1 MKVSKFAAS
10 VVLYLSAAKQI
21 EAQVDKMLLVLDKAR
36 VNKTLQAIL
45 AGKMTRLIA
54 FGNVNYKEINIL
66 QAIQTWIFQLSEN
79 ELKEGITEKLV
90 ALMIGVNFKSDGF
103 KHYCRS
109 LTPPPVENYRIAVA
123 FSVDALAYFF
133 KLLIN
138 AGVVIAEPKSQLF
151 SFVAR
156 YFKTPGTSQGSLSP
170 HSFTNKYNQT
180 VQATAK
186 TVRAALV
193 RMLKL
198 LDREFDLT

>member
-1 MKVSKFAAS
+1 MKVTKFAAA

-21 EAQVDKMLLVLDKAR
+21 EAQVDKMLSVLDKAG
-36 VNKTLQAIL
+36 VDKTLQAIL
-45 AGKMTRLIA
+45 AGKMTRLVA
-54 FGNVNYKEINIL
+54 FGNGSYKEINIL
-66 QAIQTWIFQLSEN
+66 QAIQIWIFQLSEN
-79 ELKEGITEKLV
+79 EFKEGITEKLV
-90 ALMIGVNFKSDGF
+90 ALMVRLNFKSDGF
-103 KHYCRS
+103 KHYCRA
-109 LTPPPVENYRIAVA
+109 LAPPSSENYRITVA

-138 AGVVIAEPKSQLF
+138 AGVVVAEPKSHLF
-151 SFVAR
+151 LFVAR
-156 YFKTPGTSQGSLSP
+156 HFKTPGISGDRISE

-198 LDREFDLT
+198 LDKEFDLA

>member
-1 MKVSKFAAS
+1 MKVSKFGAS

-21 EAQVDKMLLVLDKAR
+21 EAQVNNMLLVLDKAG
-36 VNKTLQAIL
+36 VDKTLQAIL
-45 AGKMTRLIA
+45 TGKMTRLIA
-54 FGNVNYKEINIL
+54 FGNGSYKEINIL
-66 QAIQTWIFQLSEN
+66 QAIQSWIFQLGEN
-79 ELKEGITEKLV
+79 ELKENISEKLL
-90 ALMIGVNFKSDGF
+90 ALMVRLNFKSAGF
-103 KHYCRS
+103 KHYCQS
-109 LTPPPVENYRIAVA
+109 LAPPSPENYGITVA

-151 SFVAR
+151 LFIGK
-156 YFKTPGTSQGSLSP
+156 YFKTPGTCEAGLSV

-198 LDREFDLT
+198 LDKEFDLA